1 MTLTYPQELHD
12 RLATL
17 LEDVGPL
24 HTVSGLGVEERDPVM
39 LSKNLDAL
47 RDDAWSV
54 VDLRT
59 RGPEDA
65 VRALR
70 FAWRAP
76 VLVPVVRAEEPPQ
89 AVLRLVDAMVD
100 RRADVE
106 LEPLKPE
113 GRTKGQS
120 VVVVVVGASEMA
132 RVPAALRE
140 IAYWDFVPQG
150 GARR

>member
-1 MTLTYPQELHD
+1 
-12 RLATL
+12 
-17 LEDVGPL
+17 
-24 HTVSGLGVEERDPVM
+24 
-39 LSKNLDAL
+39 
-47 RDDAWSV
+47 
-54 VDLRT
+54 
-59 RGPEDA
+59 
-65 VRALR
+65 
-70 FAWRAP
+70 
-76 VLVPVVRAEEPPQ
+76 
-89 AVLRLVDAMVD
+89 MVD